1 MRKNLRSRVFVIA
14 ITTLISLLLIFYPRT
29 TDEQGHK
36 RTAGEMIK
44 DFTSLSAIKAN
55 VTSHIKL
62 GLDLKGGSHL
72 VMQVKTEDVLRKIT
86 DNAAAQ
92 CGDSLKKGNF
102 PLKSSTSPGVGQIII
117 ELNDAGR
124 YDEVRTKIQNELGRD
139 WEFSKGGATI
149 LNYTLNATAADQRR
163 SQAFHQAMEIIEN
176 RVNAFGVAEPTIQS
190 HGPEKS
196 YQILLQLP
204 GVDDPERVKKL
215 IQAESTLELK
225 PVAGSPVVSNTKE
238 QALQAGGGG
247 PNIEALELVAKESN
261 TGGTPPETGFIAVE
275 KKPVIS
281 GEDLRDAAAVPS
293 RYGVRDY
300 EIHFTL
306 NSEGAKKFEAWTGAN
321 IGKYLAIVLDGK
333 VKSFPRINGKISD
346 RGQIEG
352 DFTKE
357 SGEDLALALRSGAL
371 PAKIIYL
378 EERTVGPSLGAD
390 SIRQGI
396 VASLV
401 GLAMVVVFMLFYYRL
416 SGLNAII
423 ALILNLVLLVAGLAL
438 FKATLTLPGIAGFI
452 LLIGMA
458 VDSNVLIFERI
469 REELRHGKIV
479 PSAVES
485 GFNKAF
491 LTIID
496 THVTT
501 VVSAVFLFIFG
512 TGPIRGFAV
521 SLIIGLIANLFTS
534 VYVSRSMFIYWL
546 GRGGPKVD
554 SISI

>member
-44 DFTSLSAIKAN
+44 DFTSLSAIKTN
-55 VTSHIKL
+55 ITSHIKL
-62 GLDLKGGSHL
+62 GLDLKGGTHL
-72 VMQVKTEDVLRKIT
+72 VMQVQTEGVIKQIT
-86 DNAAAQ
+86 DNTARQ
-92 CGDSLKKGNF
+92 CEESLKKGNF
-102 PLKSSTSPGVGQIII
+102 PLKSSTSPAVGQIAI
-117 ELNDAGR
+117 ELTDAGR
-124 YDEVRTKIQNELGRD
+124 YDEVRTKIQNEIGRD
-139 WEFSKGGATI
+139 WQFNKGSATV
-149 LNYTLNATAADQRR
+149 LNYTLSGIAADQRR
-163 SQAFHQAMEIIEN
+163 AQAFHQAMAIIEN

-190 HGPEKS
+190 HGPEKA

-204 GVDDPERVKKL
+204 GVDDPERVKRL
-215 IQAESTLELK
+215 IGADSNLELK
-225 PVAGSPVVSNTKE
+225 PVAGSPVVSQTKE
-238 QALQAGGGG
+238 QAIQAGGGG
-247 PNIEALELVAKESN
+247 QNIEALPLAKEPSSS
-261 TGGTPPETGFIAVE
+261 GAPPETGFIAVE
-275 KKPVIS
+275 KAPVIK
-281 GEDLRDAAAVPS
+281 GDDLRDASAVPS
-293 RYGVRDY
+293 RYGGSY

-306 NSEGAKKFEAWTGAN
+306 NADGAKKFEAWTGAN
-321 IGKYLAIVLDGK
+321 IGKYLAIVLNGQ
-333 VKSFPRINGKISD
+333 VKSFPKINGKIGD

-357 SGEDLALALRSGAL
+357 SGEDLALVLRSGAL
-371 PAKIIYL
+371 PAKIVYL

-401 GLAMVVVFMLFYYRL
+401 GLVMVVIFMLFYYRL

-423 ALILNLVLLVAGLAL
+423 ALILNLILLIAGLAL

-501 VVSAVFLFIFG
+501 VVSAFFLFIFG

-534 VYVSRSMFIYWL
+534 VYVSRTMFAYWL

-554 SISI
+554 HLSI